1 MAKFKS
7 ISILS
12 SAAIAL
18 AMLGALTSAMADDVV
33 IRPSGPPLV
42 ISRAGTGV
50 LIQAS
55 VPLGNVF
62 VADPAVADV
71 QIPTQGGR
79 NLIYVFGKKAG
90 RTSLYAL
97 GDDGQVALSR
107 VVDVS
112 GPKTVR
118 VLHGQRVEI
127 WSEAHGEPT
136 GSGANLA
143 DLPAGST
150 VSVPV
155 GGQR

>member
-1 MAKFKS
+1 MAKCK
-7 ISILS
+7 SILS
-12 SAAIAL
+12 TAVAL
-18 AMLGALTSAMADDVV
+18 AMLGTSAMADEVV
-33 IRPSGPPLV
+33 RPNGPPLV

-50 LIQAS
+50 LVQAS
-55 VPLGNVF
+55 VPLASVF
-62 VADPAVADV
+62 IADPAVADV

-79 NLIYVFGKKAG
+79 NLIFVHGKKAG

-107 VVDVS
+107 IVDVS

-118 VLHGQRVEI
+118 VLHGQREQI

-136 GSGANLA
+136 NSGANLA

-155 GGQR
+155 GGGQR